1 MYRRTS
7 NAVSRIP
14 TGFASVLGVLA
25 LFALSACS
33 APVKP
38 TADQQAAGPLKHA
51 SFRVLVGT
59 ERGDLVLVLDPAT
72 APQAVAAIRL
82 AFETNA
88 YAGVA
93 IGWVRPHTEIRTGVP
108 QGGVPLAS
116 ELDARALGLHEVRIE
131 DAGAAM
137 NTIQFELE
145 PALGRAGAGAT
156 AQLRAWIATWRQ
168 HFDPSFLIGVT
179 RQQINEA
186 LGYRYRDGYATR
198 PARRGS
204 VALVPDQPG
213 STTLGLAILL
223 RDQPKRDG
231 VWVVIGHVES
241 GLELAQRL
249 SIAPRL
255 HPKSFEP
262 EDPVRI
268 TRTEIAESH
277 SD

>member
-1 MYRRTS
+1 MYRMMS
-7 NAVSRIP
+7 NAVFRIRA
-14 TGFASVLGVLA
+14 GA
-25 LFALSACS
+25 LWAVTLFVLSACA
-33 APVKP
+33 APLKP
-38 TADQQAAGPLKHA
+38 AADQHAAGPLPHD
-51 SFRVLVGT
+51 SFRVLVST
-59 ERGDLVLVLDPAT
+59 ERGDFTLVIDPAA
-72 APQAVAAIRL
+72 APQAVAAIRQ
-82 AFETNA
+82 AFESDA
-88 YAGVA
+88 YRGVT

-145 PALGRAGAGAT
+145 PALGRAGSGAT
-156 AQLRAWIATWRQ
+156 AQLQTWIATWRQ
-168 HFDPSFLIGVT
+168 HFDPAFLIGVT

-186 LGYRYRDGYATR
+186 LGYRYQDGYATR
-198 PARRGS
+198 PARRGN
-204 VALVPDQPG
+204 VALVPDRPG
-213 STTLGLAILL
+213 STTLALAILL

-231 VWVVIGHVES
+231 VWVVIGQVES
-241 GLELAQRL
+241 GLELAQSL

-262 EDPVRI
+262 AHPARI

-277 SD
+277 PD